1 MNPKRVTIF
10 LTISAVSFT
19 ILLLLQ
25 ICNPAPVGLEDAPKM
40 VRELGDLAR
49 RDVENDATNA
59 GLKAL
64 SSHGSLAA
72 TLTGGLK
79 RDLQNMNEGDDLLLA
94 RIESSVSP
102 KSGTP
107 KPSDATK
114 TTSSKTASKEE
125 KANST
130 AEKSATQTEGSK
142 SKPAVSINAVQDAVK
157 RDRATQMH
165 ELQLTLSRIKELKE
179 KLALWHRKAKAEQ
192 AQVPALSQSQ
202 NTPAPVTPPTPPPAP
217 PSRTHP
223 VAAAAASRSAGGR
236 ERSRGRRR

>member
-1 MNPKRVTIF
+1 MTGLLTTDSGRARRIFSLRSAQPNPAERRVKSKAMTTDSAMNPKRVTICVA
-10 LTISAVSFT
+10 ISAVSFA
-19 ILLLLQ
+19 IILLLQ
-25 ICNPAPVGLEDAPKM
+25 IYHPSPVRLEDAPKM

-107 KPSDATK
+107 KASAKP
-114 TTSSKTASKEE
+114 TSSKSTSKE
-125 KANST
+125 ATSPAATNST
-130 AEKSATQTEGSK
+130 AKSASGTA
-142 SKPAVSINAVQDAVK
+142 KPAVSINAVQDAVK

-179 KLALWHRKAKAEQ
+179 KLVLWHKKAKAEQ
-192 AQVPALSQSQ
+192 AKVSPLPLLS
-202 NTPAPVTPPTPPPAP
+202 T
-217 PSRTHP
+217 
-223 VAAAAASRSAGGR
+223 
-236 ERSRGRRR
+236 